1 MNVEQ
6 LYHQYIRRI
15 SSVEQMKLIAL
26 ISRQLVVLSEPKK
39 KNQRSLS
46 ELEGL
51 GAEVWEGIDA
61 QQYVDELRNEW
72 DDSL

>member
-6 LYHQYIRRI
+6 LYHRYIRRI
-15 SSVEQMKLIAL
+15 SSAEQMKLIAL
-26 ISRQLVVLSEPKK
+26 ISRQLVILSEPKE

-51 GAEVWEGIDA
+51 GAEVWAGIDA
-61 QQYVDELRNEW
+61 QQYVDDLRDEW
-72 DDSL
+72 ENSL